1 MASPA
6 VTALNRGLATS
17 TWLLRPTLYWIG
29 LVPGAWTFYLGVT
42 DQLGADPMRS
52 LERTLGLW
60 ALRFLI
66 AALCVTTLR
75 ELLGVNL
82 YRFRR
87 ALGLLTF
94 YYATAHLTTYLLL
107 DRGHD
112 LHAIWLDLL
121 KRPFITIGMI
131 AFVILAPLAA
141 TSHDVMVRWLGAARW
156 ARLHQLV
163 YVAALL
169 AAVHFIMVVK
179 AWPVEP
185 MVYGLIVV
193 TLLLQ
198 RVVKRLRS

>member
-1 MASPA
+1 MANAA
-6 VTALNRGLATS
+6 VTGLNRGLATY
-17 TWLLRPTLYWIG
+17 TWLLRPALYWNG
-29 LVPGAWTFYLGVT
+29 LVPAVWTFYLGVN
-42 DQLGADPMRS
+42 DQLGADPMKS

-66 AALCVTTLR
+66 AALCVTPIR
-75 ELLGVNL
+75 EVAGINL
-82 YRFRR
+82 HRFRR

-94 YYATAHLTTYLLL
+94 YYATAHLTTYIVL
-107 DRGHD
+107 DQGLD
-112 LHAIWLDLL
+112 LHAIWLDIL

-141 TSHDVMVRWLGAARW
+141 TSHDVMVRWLGASRW
-156 ARLHQLV
+156 SRLHQLV

-193 TLLLQ
+193 ALLLQ
-198 RVVKRLRS
+198 RAAKRVRL